1 MPSGNDDDFEG
12 EIPAEVLDFANELEQ
27 QQRALNIN
35 SRGKITTVCL
45 SLMLTHR

>member
-27 QQRALNIN
+27 QQRTLNIN
-35 SRGKITTVCL
+35 SRGKITVAL
-45 SLMLTHR
+45 SLTLTHR